1 MAATLLPTGGI
12 ALHGAPDSDIGS
24 RDAKHSPIQA
34 MQLEITQDIV
44 DELLESVRSGKS
56 PQILFGRTPQL
67 KYGDKTHML
76 QTSSENYRYELYHAS
91 GAGSDDHLEF
101 AGLMNHSLAVQKVD
115 NVTAG
120 VDTALEQ
127 LKSSMAAIS
136 EFKEANKTI
145 VGGVTPVRT
154 PVHRRLPS
162 KGLKAQHL
170 ATSSLGSPLLSLPN
184 SPMSKR
190 PPTSQPSSNHI
201 AVLSALRVPLIHLL
215 AVQPSK
221 DTHLASTCRTSLA
234 NVRDLLPKIAKRS
247 SEDADKWQLTDKS
260 FRELNPFQFTYRN
273 AEDRDQAIAS
283 AIKSFD
289 RLRLAKD
296 DKLWQLLLP
305 RDERGQGKC
314 LSRLTVKAHEAKP
327 STPLHK
333 ITKMNDKKPA
343 TAKRA
348 DDKDAD
354 KEPKKAKE
362 VKVKAVKAAPKPKK
376 PVKEKV
382 IKDKIVRNEA
392 KLAAATG
399 LSTPTTTTTSTS
411 KPSAPSP
418 ASRSTPLADASRI
431 RTKKVAPTT
440 GEGASTPRVKP
451 KMSSAR
457 DVAPKDRVYRPTKPS
472 MPVNTKPKNPSPL
485 SASPPVNASDFE
497 DNHPVHKALSAAP
510 SPAKAST
517 GNSDRTLKRKANDVD
532 SDIHNHGLAVKQPR
546 MDRATSGHS
555 RTSSSSTN
563 GRVNGNTPSSNNS
576 LKRKSDESSTSNTP
590 TNKVR
595 KVTSINTGLAS
606 RYPTHNTHVS
616 PGGSSSA
623 TTSPSLPSLSFRQ
636 TVELSQK
643 FQKYYKKYEEL
654 YWQLTEAEKAP
665 TEAQRGDLLK
675 MHKKLEEMKREIK
688 AGSGA
693 QR

>member
-1 MAATLLPTGGI
+1 MAAALLPTGGI

-24 RDAKHSPIQA
+24 RDAKHLPIQA
-34 MQLEITQDIV
+34 MQVEMTQDIV
-44 DELLESVRSGKS
+44 DELLESVRSGKP

-67 KYGDKTHML
+67 KYGDKTHLL
-76 QTSSENYRYELYHAS
+76 QSSSESYRYELYHAS
-91 GAGSDDHLEF
+91 GAASDHGLEF
-101 AGLMNHSLAVQKVD
+101 AGLINYSLAVQKAD

-127 LKSSMAAIS
+127 LKHSMAAIS

-145 VGGVTPVRT
+145 VGNATPIRT
-154 PVHRRLPS
+154 PGHRRLPS

-170 ATSSLGSPLLSLPN
+170 APSALGSPLLSVPN

-190 PPTSQPSSNHI
+190 PPTSQPGSSHT
-201 AVLSALRVPLIHLL
+201 AVLNALRVPLIHLL

-221 DTHLASTCRTSLA
+221 DAYLAGTCRVSLA

-247 SEDADKWQLTDKS
+247 SDDAEKWQLTDKS
-260 FRELNPFQFTYRN
+260 FRELNPWKFPYKTV
-273 AEDRDQAIAS
+273 EDREQAINS

-296 DKLWQLLLP
+296 DKLWQILLP
-305 RDERGQGKC
+305 HEERGQGKC

-343 TAKRA
+343 ASKKA
-348 DDKDAD
+348 EEKDSEKDA
-354 KEPKKAKE
+354 KKTKE
-362 VKVKAVKAAPKPKK
+362 VKVKEMRAKEPPKPRKTSTA
-376 PVKEKV
+376 PSN
-382 IKDKIVRNEA
+382 RNAPLAEA
-392 KLAAATG
+392 KV
-399 LSTPTTTTTSTS
+399 
-411 KPSAPSP
+411 
-418 ASRSTPLADASRI
+418 
-431 RTKKVAPTT
+431 RTKKVTPT
-440 GEGASTPRVKP
+440 GEGSTPRVKP
-451 KMSSAR
+451 KMSAR
-457 DVAPKDRVYRPTKPS
+457 DLAHKERAPRPSKPP

-510 SPAKAST
+510 SPAKAS
-517 GNSDRTLKRKANDVD
+517 GSSDRAMKRKANDID
-532 SDIHNHGLAVKQPR
+532 SDIHNHSLSVKQPR
-546 MDRATSGHS
+546 LDRATPNH
-555 RTSSSSTN
+555 TPSSAN
-563 GRVNGNTPSSNNS
+563 GRANGNTPSSTNS
-576 LKRKSDESSTSNTP
+576 LKRKSDDSSTSNTP
-590 TNKVR
+590 TNKAR
-595 KVTSINTGLAS
+595 KVTSIDTGLAS
-606 RYPTHNTHVS
+606 RYPSHNTQIS
-616 PGGSSSA
+616 PGDSSSA
-623 TTSPSLPSLSFRQ
+623 TTSPSMPSLSFRQ

-654 YWQLTEAEKAP
+654 YWQLTEAETAP

-688 AGSGA
+688 AGAGVHH
-693 QR
+693 